1 MPHVYLAKNYMRV
14 KAAKEAGFTTCSL
27 QGSSRCFA
35 KGTLVRMF
43 NGTLKPIES
52 IKVGDKVMNKDGNGY
67 NSVIETHNGID
78 NLYTVHQAR
87 GIDYTVNSRHILSLK
102 QTRAKQHKVAIPGY
116 KSAEKRRIEMLPFDK
131 SVIRDF
137 DISYYKSQS
146 KNFQKRYTGF
156 KNTDIKLQEK
166 ELTIDPYY
174 LGVWL
179 GDGCSIRW
187 YDITN
192 TDKEIIDFF
201 YSFAEQL
208 GSEAYR
214 VDKITHRIKVT
225 TKAYT
230 KIRPSKGIENY
241 CKAFKELGLIEN
253 KHIPDEYIYNSKE
266 NRLKLLAG
274 LIDTDGYKSGR
285 NTLCITQKKECIIQ
299 AIEELCHIT
308 GFYTNGYRK
317 EVATMKREDGSI
329 YKCEVY
335 RIEINHNDFKEL
347 SQYMKVERKKVFKE
361 CDRDYYASS
370 IQIES
375 AGIGEYY
382 GFTLDNSPYFLL
394 KDGTVVHNSAK
405 TYSVV
410 QFLCMF
416 CFNYAGTTVSIIR
429 AGMPSIKR
437 TVYRDFKDIM
447 LNFGW
452 WDDKCMNKSEF
463 VYTFPNGSW
472 IEFFSTDNEQKVRG
486 SKRKILFVNEAN
498 ELSFIEWQQLQMRT
512 TEFSILD
519 YNPSFSEDHWINQVN
534 EEKSTYW
541 FISTYKDNP
550 FLEPKVIAEIESLK
564 WKNPS
569 LWRIYGLGLRA
580 IVEGLVFE
588 NVVIDDYVPIQ
599 ARRHRYIGMDFGY
612 ANDSTAIVEVM
623 LYGNNIYLNEI
634 CYKTR
639 MLTDEIIA
647 TLKDI
652 EGRPEIISES
662 ADPRLVDEIYNAG
675 LDIKPVKKFAG
686 SINAGI
692 MKMQQYKIHVT
703 SKSLNLR
710 KEFNN
715 YTWRQDKEGKWLN
728 EPIDM
733 WNHCFTGDTLIL
745 TEEGLK
751 RIDSIQIGDNVMTSK
766 GYRKV
771 THLFT
776 QGCRLVR
783 VVRFDFG
790 NFAIEIQATPEHKFK
805 TKKGWKE
812 LQKLTTSDTIYLSK
826 SLMEKNITFIME
838 KDISHEVHIDC
849 TETYGSSIMELSQR
863 DFTSII
869 KMKTLK
875 ITASK
880 TLNWLKGESIY
891 GFMRKSIYK
900 MKHIL
905 QKLVRICTKH
915 QKLPKNGII
924 QQKEENG
931 IDYKGLKSL
940 EIEQKKNTLASVV
953 EVNSARK
960 HSVFQNSVQ
969 IDAKANGEEIRDLI
983 MKKGHASTVVRTSL
997 QTNIAKNDFVVEFV
1011 AKSISTLKEYEQPTY
1026 DIEVED
1032 MHEFFANGILVH
1044 NCIDATRYVI
1054 LEKVLGDYGSGM
1066 QAADILGLIG

>member
-27 QGSSRCFA
+27 QGSSR
-35 KGTLVRMF
+35 
-43 NGTLKPIES
+43 
-52 IKVGDKVMNKDGNGY
+52 
-67 NSVIETHNGID
+67 
-78 NLYTVHQAR
+78 
-87 GIDYTVNSRHILSLK
+87 
-102 QTRAKQHKVAIPGY
+102 
-116 KSAEKRRIEMLPFDK
+116 
-131 SVIRDF
+131 
-137 DISYYKSQS
+137 
-146 KNFQKRYTGF
+146 
-156 KNTDIKLQEK
+156 
-166 ELTIDPYY
+166 
-174 LGVWL
+174 
-179 GDGCSIRW
+179 
-187 YDITN
+187 
-192 TDKEIIDFF
+192 
-201 YSFAEQL
+201 
-208 GSEAYR
+208 
-214 VDKITHRIKVT
+214 
-225 TKAYT
+225 
-230 KIRPSKGIENY
+230 
-241 CKAFKELGLIEN
+241 
-253 KHIPDEYIYNSKE
+253 
-266 NRLKLLAG
+266 
-274 LIDTDGYKSGR
+274 
-285 NTLCITQKKECIIQ
+285 
-299 AIEELCHIT
+299 
-308 GFYTNGYRK
+308 
-317 EVATMKREDGSI
+317 
-329 YKCEVY
+329 
-335 RIEINHNDFKEL
+335 
-347 SQYMKVERKKVFKE
+347 
-361 CDRDYYASS
+361 
-370 IQIES
+370 
-375 AGIGEYY
+375 
-382 GFTLDNSPYFLL
+382 
-394 KDGTVVHNSAK
+394 SAK

-410 QFLCMF
+410 QFLCML

-452 WDDKCMNKSEF
+452 WNDKCMNKSEF

-550 FLEPKVIAEIESLK
+550 FLEPKVIAEIESLR

-580 IVEGLVFE
+580 IVEGLIFE
-588 NVVIDDYVPIQ
+588 NVIIDDYVPIQ

-623 LYGNNIYLNEI
+623 LYGNNIYLNEV
-634 CYKTR
+634 CYKTH

-745 TEEGLK
+745 TKEGLK
-751 RIDSIQIGDNVMTSK
+751 RIDSIQIGDYVITSK

-812 LQKLTTSDTIYLSK
+812 LQNLTTSDTIYLSK
-826 SLMEKNITFIME
+826 SLMEKNITFTMV

-863 DFTSII
+863 DSMFTI
-869 KMKTLK
+869 KTKTLK
-875 ITASK
+875 ITALR
-880 TLNWLKGESIY
+880 TLNWLKEESICD
-891 GFMRKSIYK
+891 FMHKSIYK

-905 QKLVRICTKH
+905 QKLVRICTKQ
-915 QKLPKNGII
+915 QKQPKNGII

-931 IDYKGLKSL
+931 TDYKGLKSL
-940 EIEQKKNTLASVV
+940 EIEQKKNILV
-953 EVNSARK
+953 SAAEANFAQQ
-960 HSVFQNSVQ
+960 HSAFQSSAQ
-969 IDAKANGEEIRDLI
+969 INVRVNGEETKGLI
-983 MKKGHASTVVRTSL
+983 TKKERAHTAEKPSL
-997 QTNIAKNDFVVEFV
+997 QTNIAETDFVVEFV
-1011 AKSISTLKEYEQPTY
+1011 AESISILKEYEQPTY

-1066 QAADILGLIG
+1066 QAADILGLMG

>member
-102 QTRAKQHKVAIPGY
+102 QTRAKRHKVAIPGY

-131 SVIRDF
+131 SVIHDF
-137 DISYYKSQS
+137 DILYYKAQS

-241 CKAFKELGLIEN
+241 CKAFKELGLIGN
-253 KHIPDEYIYNSKE
+253 KHIPEEYIYNSKE

-410 QFLCMF
+410 QFLCMQ

-569 LWRIYGLGLRA
+569 LWRIYGLGLRSM
-580 IVEGLVFE
+580 VEGLIFK
-588 NVVIDDYVPIQ
+588 NVVIDDYIPIQ
-599 ARRHRYIGMDFGY
+599 AKRHHYRGMDFGY
-612 ANDSTAIVEVM
+612 ASDPTAIIDVYI
-623 LYGNNIYLNEI
+623 YG
-634 CYKTR
+634 
-639 MLTDEIIA
+639 
-647 TLKDI
+647 KDI
-652 EGRPEIISES
+652 YVDEVCYQTQMLAADIIRVLKKDKENTEIISEC
-662 ADPRLVDEIYNAG
+662 ADPRLIDEIYNAG
-675 LDIKPVKKFAG
+675 IDIKPVKKFPG
-686 SINAGI
+686 SIQAGI
-692 MKMQQYKIHVT
+692 MKMLEYKIHIT
-703 SKSLNLR
+703 KRSINAR
-710 KEFNN
+710 REFNN

-733 WNHCFTGDTLIL
+733 YNHIV
-745 TEEGLK
+745 
-751 RIDSIQIGDNVMTSK
+751 DS
-766 GYRKV
+766 
-771 THLFT
+771 L
-776 QGCRLVR
+776 
-783 VVRFDFG
+783 
-790 NFAIEIQATPEHKFK
+790 
-805 TKKGWKE
+805 
-812 LQKLTTSDTIYLSK
+812 
-826 SLMEKNITFIME
+826 
-838 KDISHEVHIDC
+838 
-849 TETYGSSIMELSQR
+849 
-863 DFTSII
+863 
-869 KMKTLK
+869 
-875 ITASK
+875 
-880 TLNWLKGESIY
+880 
-891 GFMRKSIYK
+891 
-900 MKHIL
+900 
-905 QKLVRICTKH
+905 
-915 QKLPKNGII
+915 
-924 QQKEENG
+924 
-931 IDYKGLKSL
+931 
-940 EIEQKKNTLASVV
+940 
-953 EVNSARK
+953 
-960 HSVFQNSVQ
+960 
-969 IDAKANGEEIRDLI
+969 
-983 MKKGHASTVVRTSL
+983 
-997 QTNIAKNDFVVEFV
+997 
-1011 AKSISTLKEYEQPTY
+1011 
-1026 DIEVED
+1026 
-1032 MHEFFANGILVH
+1032 
-1044 NCIDATRYVI
+1044 RYVCMTK
-1054 LEKVLGDYGSGM
+1054 LLGDYGSGM
-1066 QAADILGLIG
+1066 QAADILGLMG

>member
-27 QGSSRCFA
+27 QGSSR
-35 KGTLVRMF
+35 
-43 NGTLKPIES
+43 
-52 IKVGDKVMNKDGNGY
+52 
-67 NSVIETHNGID
+67 
-78 NLYTVHQAR
+78 
-87 GIDYTVNSRHILSLK
+87 
-102 QTRAKQHKVAIPGY
+102 
-116 KSAEKRRIEMLPFDK
+116 
-131 SVIRDF
+131 
-137 DISYYKSQS
+137 
-146 KNFQKRYTGF
+146 
-156 KNTDIKLQEK
+156 
-166 ELTIDPYY
+166 
-174 LGVWL
+174 
-179 GDGCSIRW
+179 
-187 YDITN
+187 
-192 TDKEIIDFF
+192 
-201 YSFAEQL
+201 
-208 GSEAYR
+208 
-214 VDKITHRIKVT
+214 
-225 TKAYT
+225 
-230 KIRPSKGIENY
+230 
-241 CKAFKELGLIEN
+241 
-253 KHIPDEYIYNSKE
+253 
-266 NRLKLLAG
+266 
-274 LIDTDGYKSGR
+274 
-285 NTLCITQKKECIIQ
+285 
-299 AIEELCHIT
+299 
-308 GFYTNGYRK
+308 
-317 EVATMKREDGSI
+317 
-329 YKCEVY
+329 
-335 RIEINHNDFKEL
+335 
-347 SQYMKVERKKVFKE
+347 
-361 CDRDYYASS
+361 
-370 IQIES
+370 
-375 AGIGEYY
+375 
-382 GFTLDNSPYFLL
+382 
-394 KDGTVVHNSAK
+394 SAK

-410 QFLCMF
+410 QFLCLF

-599 ARRHRYIGMDFGY
+599 AKRYRYIGMDFGY

-623 LYGNNIYLNEI
+623 LYGNNIYLNEV
-634 CYKTR
+634 CYKTH

-745 TEEGLK
+745 TEGGLK
-751 RIDSIQIGDNVMTSK
+751 RIDSIQIGDKVMTSK

-812 LQKLTTSDTIYLSK
+812 LQKLTASDTIYLSK
-826 SLMEKNITFIME
+826 SLMERNITFIME

-869 KMKTLK
+869 KMKILK
-875 ITASK
+875 ITALR
-880 TLNWLKGESIY
+880 TLNWLRKESIY
-891 GFMRKSIYK
+891 GFMHKSIYK

-905 QKLVRICTKH
+905 QRLARICTKQ
-915 QKLPKNGII
+915 QKQPKNGII

-931 IDYKGLKSL
+931 TDYKGLKSS

-953 EVNSARK
+953 EVNSAQQ
-960 HSVFQNSVQ
+960 HSVFQNSAQ
-969 IDAKANGEEIRDLI
+969 INVRANGEETKDLI
-983 MKKGHASTVVRTSL
+983 MKKEYASIAVRPSL

-1066 QAADILGLIG
+1066 QAADILGLMG

>member
-27 QGSSRCFA
+27 QGSSR
-35 KGTLVRMF
+35 
-43 NGTLKPIES
+43 
-52 IKVGDKVMNKDGNGY
+52 
-67 NSVIETHNGID
+67 
-78 NLYTVHQAR
+78 
-87 GIDYTVNSRHILSLK
+87 
-102 QTRAKQHKVAIPGY
+102 
-116 KSAEKRRIEMLPFDK
+116 
-131 SVIRDF
+131 
-137 DISYYKSQS
+137 
-146 KNFQKRYTGF
+146 
-156 KNTDIKLQEK
+156 
-166 ELTIDPYY
+166 
-174 LGVWL
+174 
-179 GDGCSIRW
+179 
-187 YDITN
+187 
-192 TDKEIIDFF
+192 
-201 YSFAEQL
+201 
-208 GSEAYR
+208 
-214 VDKITHRIKVT
+214 
-225 TKAYT
+225 
-230 KIRPSKGIENY
+230 
-241 CKAFKELGLIEN
+241 
-253 KHIPDEYIYNSKE
+253 
-266 NRLKLLAG
+266 
-274 LIDTDGYKSGR
+274 
-285 NTLCITQKKECIIQ
+285 
-299 AIEELCHIT
+299 
-308 GFYTNGYRK
+308 
-317 EVATMKREDGSI
+317 
-329 YKCEVY
+329 
-335 RIEINHNDFKEL
+335 
-347 SQYMKVERKKVFKE
+347 
-361 CDRDYYASS
+361 
-370 IQIES
+370 
-375 AGIGEYY
+375 
-382 GFTLDNSPYFLL
+382 
-394 KDGTVVHNSAK
+394 SAK

-410 QFLCMF
+410 QFLCMQ

-580 IVEGLVFE
+580 IVEGLIFE

-634 CYKTR
+634 CYKTH

-675 LDIKPVKKFAG
+675 LDIKPVEKFAG

-751 RIDSIQIGDNVMTSK
+751 RIDSIQIGDNVITSK

-826 SLMEKNITFIME
+826 SLMERNITFIM
-838 KDISHEVHIDC
+838 K
-849 TETYGSSIMELSQR
+849 
-863 DFTSII
+863 
-869 KMKTLK
+869 
-875 ITASK
+875 
-880 TLNWLKGESIY
+880 
-891 GFMRKSIYK
+891 
-900 MKHIL
+900 
-905 QKLVRICTKH
+905 
-915 QKLPKNGII
+915 
-924 QQKEENG
+924 KE
-931 IDYKGLKSL
+931 
-940 EIEQKKNTLASVV
+940 
-953 EVNSARK
+953 
-960 HSVFQNSVQ
+960 
-969 IDAKANGEEIRDLI
+969 
-983 MKKGHASTVVRTSL
+983 HASIVVRPSL

-1066 QAADILGLIG
+1066 QAADILGLMG

>member
-131 SVIRDF
+131 SVIHDF
-137 DISYYKSQS
+137 DISYYKAQS

-179 GDGCSIRW
+179 GDGCPIRW

-230 KIRPSKGIENY
+230 QIRPSVGIENY
-241 CKAFKELGLIEN
+241 CKAFKELGLIGN

-335 RIEINHNDFKEL
+335 SIEINHNDFKEL

-569 LWRIYGLGLRA
+569 LWRIYGLGLRSM
-580 IVEGLVFE
+580 VEGLIFK
-588 NVVIDDYVPIQ
+588 NVVIDDYIPIQ
-599 ARRHRYIGMDFGY
+599 AKRHHYRGMDFGY
-612 ANDSTAIVEVM
+612 ASDPTAIIDVYI
-623 LYGNNIYLNEI
+623 YG
-634 CYKTR
+634 
-639 MLTDEIIA
+639 
-647 TLKDI
+647 KDI
-652 EGRPEIISES
+652 YVDEVCYQTEMLASDIIRVLKEDKENTEIISEC
-662 ADPRLVDEIYNAG
+662 ADPRLIDEIYNAG
-675 LDIKPVKKFAG
+675 IDIKPVKKFPG
-686 SINAGI
+686 SIQAGI
-692 MKMQQYKIHVT
+692 MKMLEYKIHIT
-703 SKSLNLR
+703 KRSINAR
-710 KEFNN
+710 REFNN

-733 WNHCFTGDTLIL
+733 YNHIV
-745 TEEGLK
+745 
-751 RIDSIQIGDNVMTSK
+751 DS
-766 GYRKV
+766 
-771 THLFT
+771 L
-776 QGCRLVR
+776 
-783 VVRFDFG
+783 
-790 NFAIEIQATPEHKFK
+790 
-805 TKKGWKE
+805 
-812 LQKLTTSDTIYLSK
+812 
-826 SLMEKNITFIME
+826 
-838 KDISHEVHIDC
+838 
-849 TETYGSSIMELSQR
+849 
-863 DFTSII
+863 
-869 KMKTLK
+869 
-875 ITASK
+875 
-880 TLNWLKGESIY
+880 
-891 GFMRKSIYK
+891 
-900 MKHIL
+900 
-905 QKLVRICTKH
+905 
-915 QKLPKNGII
+915 
-924 QQKEENG
+924 
-931 IDYKGLKSL
+931 
-940 EIEQKKNTLASVV
+940 
-953 EVNSARK
+953 
-960 HSVFQNSVQ
+960 
-969 IDAKANGEEIRDLI
+969 
-983 MKKGHASTVVRTSL
+983 
-997 QTNIAKNDFVVEFV
+997 
-1011 AKSISTLKEYEQPTY
+1011 
-1026 DIEVED
+1026 
-1032 MHEFFANGILVH
+1032 
-1044 NCIDATRYVI
+1044 RYVCMTK
-1054 LEKVLGDYGSGM
+1054 LLGDYGSGM
-1066 QAADILGLIG
+1066 QAADILGLMG